1 MLVPFKGV
9 MVIVSTPLGVP
20 VIFKNIRITVSPPDK
35 AVALASAI
43 LSFFL
48 ILLIVTL
55 VVLPLF

>member
-20 VIFKNIRITVSPPDK
+20 VIFKNTRITVSPPDK
-35 AVALASAI
+35 AVALASAV

-48 ILLIVTL
+48 MLIILAFVAF
-55 VVLPLF
+55 PLF